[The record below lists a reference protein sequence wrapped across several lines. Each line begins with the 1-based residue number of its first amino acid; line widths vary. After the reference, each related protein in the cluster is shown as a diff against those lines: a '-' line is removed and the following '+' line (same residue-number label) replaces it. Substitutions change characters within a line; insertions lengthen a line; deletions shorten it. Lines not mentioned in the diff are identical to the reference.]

1 MNDLFKALSHPV
13 RRRIVAMLQHGPLTS
28 GEIAE
33 AFDLSWPT
41 VTGHLNALKA
51 AQLVA
56 PERHGTSIRYRLEIS
71 AVEEGLGFM
80 LTILEAAKALAG
92 QAEETGDE
100 RRATTAPR

>member
-13 RRRIVAMLQHGPLTS
+13 RRRIVDMLRERPMTS

-51 AQLVA
+51 AHLIA
-56 PERHGTSIRYRLEIS
+56 PDRQGTSIRYRLEIS
-71 AVEEGLGFM
+71 AVEEGLAFM
-80 LTILEAAKALAG
+80 IALLDAAKALTP
-92 QAEETGDE
+92 ETKESPDE
-100 RRATTAPR
+100 RQTASSS

>member
-13 RRRIVAMLQHGPLTS
+13 RRRIVEMLRKGPLTS

-51 AQLVA
+51 AHLVA
-56 PERHGTSIRYRLEIS
+56 PERHGTSMRYRLEIS
-71 AVEEGLGFM
+71 AVEEGLAFM
-80 LTILEAAKALAG
+80 LAVLESAKALARG
-92 QAEETGDE
+92 EQEARDE
-100 RRATTAPR
+100 RQTHPPR

>member
-13 RRRIVAMLQHGPLTS
+13 RRRIIDMLRKGPLTS

-51 AQLVA
+51 ANLVA

-71 AVEEGLGFM
+71 AVEEGLAFM
-80 LTILEAAKALAG
+80 LGILNSAKPAG
-92 QAEETGDE
+92 EPEGTRDA
-100 RRATTAPR
+100 